1 MKTFIMNR
9 LFTLL
14 TICTGLVWFSF
25 AQAQTDPTP
34 QLLPYSEN
42 FDNMVA
48 PTYPAGWM
56 GWAQA
61 VLSGSFQTAAPTGDR
76 VLTAGTA
83 ASTGNNVYDFSQK
96 LGFLNSGSSNHGLA
110 TALVTS
116 GLANIT
122 ISYDVMTIRDPNQR
136 TSVLGLQYRIGN
148 SGNFTDIPGSQYNNN
163 LTPQT
168 SGTAGVNVQSRTLVL
183 PPVCN
188 NQAFIQL
195 RFISK
200 DSAGSGSRPSF
211 AIDNFSATG
220 SINAGEPV
228 GISLSVDTAFEANQT
243 QVTVTASVANAL
255 SNAETVGLSF
265 SGAGISPGDFTGQAQ
280 LSIAAGQTS
289 GTATFNIN
297 DDAFNESSELLVV
310 GISTLSSG
318 LALGSPTSDTL
329 VIIDNDFEIELNAL
343 NQSFGTESFDSLSN
357 AGNVNALLPRGIYL
371 RESGNG
377 ADQLYGAQN
386 GSSTS
391 GNAYS
396 LGSTGSVDRSF
407 GSLTTGSVSN
417 IYVGARFH
425 NNTGQPFNA
434 LKVDF
439 IGEQWRTGGNGLGDT
454 LFFEVSTNADS
465 LHTGTWT
472 GISVLNFVS
481 PVVDTVSSALDGN
494 LAQNQVVVSD
504 TATNFGIIQPG
515 QSVWIRW
522 KDNNVVGSDDALGI
536 EDLSVAPLV
545 VGCLPATA
553 SDVMLMANSG
563 SASVSSLITGPIV
576 NVTDGSQI
584 LEMQLRD
591 GGSLA
596 DFDNLPTQLLKLG
609 FAKGNG
615 HTAGNF
621 NLIFSAA
628 ALFSGNT
635 KLADAIIS
643 ADSLVFSLQNVE
655 AADNDSIP
663 MALRVS
669 LQSNGQIQDQAQIHV
684 SLSSADMVLGGV
696 CSSSQ
701 FAGVSAFSSD
711 PAANQIEVVAT
722 QLQFSNITQ
731 PLSINTDF
739 SATVCAIDVNGN
751 YDIDSRDITF
761 SVGQGTGNL
770 SSVTGLGPISSL
782 NACVS
787 RNDLQYDVAETMVL
801 RAVDNT
807 GLTSDTTLV
816 FPMQSI
822 SSANENAVR
831 MYPNPAVRGAQVHL
845 TQPIGAWSILDL
857 TGRMVLQGQG
867 KTIETAQLRPG
878 LYLLKNAQG
887 LTLRLSI
894 H

>member
-1 MKTFIMNR
+1 MNR
-9 LFTLL
+9 VLPFLAL
-14 TICTGLVWFSF
+14 CTGMLWFAS

-61 VLSGSFQTAAPTGDR
+61 VLSGSFQTAAPTADR

-96 LGFLNSGSSNHGLA
+96 IGFLNSSTSNHALA

-136 TSVLGLQYRIGN
+136 ISVLGLQYRIGN
-148 SGNFTDIPGSQYNNN
+148 TGNFTDIPGSQYNNN
-163 LTPQT
+163 LTSQT
-168 SGTAGVNVQSRTLVL
+168 SGTAGINIQNRTLVL

-200 DSAGSGSRPSF
+200 DSSGSGSRPSF

-228 GISLSVDTAFEANQT
+228 GISLLVDTAFEANQT

-255 SNAETVGLSF
+255 TNAETVGLSF
-265 SGAGISPGDFTGQAQ
+265 SGFGISPGDFTGQTQ
-280 LSIAAGQTS
+280 ISIPAGQTS

-329 VIIDNDFEIELNAL
+329 IIIDNDFEIDFNAL
-343 NQSFGTESFDSLSN
+343 NQPFGVENFDSLRN
-357 AGNVNALLPRGIYL
+357 AGNVNSLLPRGIYL
-371 RESGNG
+371 RENG
-377 ADQLYGAQN
+377 SAADQLYGSQN

-391 GNAYS
+391 GNTYS
-396 LGSTGSVDRSF
+396 LGSTGSTDRSF
-407 GSLTTGSVSN
+407 GSLTTGSVSSAF
-417 IYVGARFH
+417 VGARFR

-434 LKVDF
+434 LKVSYT
-439 IGEQWRTGGNGLGDT
+439 GEQWRCGGNGLGDT
-454 LFFEVSTNADS
+454 LFFQVSTNADS

-472 GISVLNFVS
+472 SISALHFSS
-481 PVVDTVSSALDGN
+481 PVIDTVSLVLDGN
-494 LAQNQVVVSD
+494 LAQNQTFVSD
-504 TATNFGIIQPG
+504 TAINLGIIQPG

-522 KDNNVVGSDDALGI
+522 RDNNVVGSDDALGI
-536 EDLSVAPLV
+536 DDLSVEPMV

-553 SDVMLMANSG
+553 SDVLLTANSG
-563 SASVSSLITGPIV
+563 TTSISSLSTGSIV

-591 GGSLA
+591 GGSMA

-635 KLADAIIS
+635 KLADGIIS
-643 ADSLVFSLQNVE
+643 ADSLVFTLQNVE

-663 MALRVS
+663 LALRVS
-669 LQSNGQIQDQAQIHV
+669 LQTNGQIQDQAQIHIG
-684 SLSSADMVLGGV
+684 LSSANMVLGGV

-701 FAGVSAFSSD
+701 FGGVSAFSSD
-711 PAANQIEVVAT
+711 PSANQLEVVAT

-731 PLSINTDF
+731 PLAINTDF
-739 SATVCAIDVNGN
+739 SATVCAVDVNGN
-751 YDIDSRDITF
+751 YDIDSRDVTY

-770 SSVTGLGPISSL
+770 SSVTGLGPISAL

-787 RNDLQYDVAETMVL
+787 RNDLRYDVAETMVL
-801 RAVDNT
+801 RAGDNT
-807 GLTSDTTLV
+807 GLTADTTLV

-822 SSANENAVR
+822 NTTNGNVVGL
-831 MYPNPAVRGAQVHL
+831 YPNPAVRGANVHL
-845 TQPIGAWSILDL
+845 TQPIGAWSVLDL

-894 H
+894 Q

>member
-1 MKTFIMNR
+1 MNR
-9 LFTLL
+9 FFPLL
-14 TICTGLVWFSF
+14 TMCCSLFLFST
-25 AQAQTDPTP
+25 AHAQTDPTP
-34 QLLPYSEN
+34 QLLPYTEN

-83 ASTGNNVYDFSQK
+83 ASTGNNVYDFAQK
-96 LGFLNSGSSNHGLA
+96 IGFLNSSASNHGLA

-122 ISYDVMTIRDPNQR
+122 ISYDVMTVRDPSQR

-148 SGNFTDIPGSQYNNN
+148 TGNFTDIPGSQYNNN
-163 LTPQT
+163 LTSQT
-168 SGTAGVNVQSRTLVL
+168 SGTAGVNIQNRTLVL

-211 AIDNFSATG
+211 AIDNFSASG
-220 SINAGEPV
+220 IINAGEPV

-243 QVTVTASVANAL
+243 QVTVTATTANPL
-255 SNAETVGLSF
+255 SSSETVGLSF
-265 SGAGISPGDFTGQAQ
+265 SGFGISPGDFSGQTQ
-280 LSIAAGQTS
+280 ISIPAGQSS
-289 GTATFNIN
+289 GTATITIS
-297 DDAFNESSELLVV
+297 DDAFNESAELLVV

-329 VIIDNDFEIELNAL
+329 VIIDNDFEIEFNAL
-343 NQSFGTESFDSLSN
+343 NQPFGVESFDSLKN
-357 AGNVNALLPRGIYL
+357 AGNVNSLLPRGIYL
-371 RESGNG
+371 RENGTG
-377 ADQLYGAQN
+377 ADQLYGSQN

-391 GNAYS
+391 GNTYS
-396 LGSTGSVDRSF
+396 LGSTGSTDRSF
-407 GSLTTGSVSN
+407 GSLTTGSVST
-417 IYVGARFH
+417 IFVGARFR

-434 LKVDF
+434 LKVNYT
-439 IGEQWRTGGNGLGDT
+439 GEQWRCGGNGIGDT

-472 GISVLNFVS
+472 SISALNFSS
-481 PVVDTVSSALDGN
+481 PFIDTISSALDGN
-494 LAQNQVVVSD
+494 LAQNQTFVSD
-504 TATNFGIIQPG
+504 TAINLGIIQPG

-522 KDNNVVGSDDALGI
+522 RDNNVVGSDDALGI
-536 EDLSVAPLV
+536 DDLSVEPLV

-553 SDVMLMANSG
+553 SDVLLAANSG
-563 SASVSSLITGPIV
+563 TSPISSLTTGSIV

-584 LEMQLRD
+584 LEIHLRD

-635 KLADAIIS
+635 KLADGIIS
-643 ADSLVFSLQNVE
+643 ADSLVFTLQNVE
-655 AADNDSIP
+655 AADDDSISL
-663 MALRVS
+663 ALRIS
-669 LQSNGQIQDQAQIHV
+669 LQTNGQILDQAQIHV
-684 SLSSADMVLGGV
+684 GLTSADMVLGDV

-701 FAGVSAFSSD
+701 FGGVSAFSSD
-711 PAANQIEVVAT
+711 PSANQLEVVAT
-722 QLQFSNITQ
+722 QLQFSNVSQ
-731 PLSINTDF
+731 PLAINTDF
-739 SATVCAIDVNGN
+739 SATVCAVDVNGN
-751 YDIDSRDITF
+751 YDTDARDITF
-761 SVGQGTGNL
+761 SLGQGSGNL
-770 SSVTGLGPISSL
+770 SSSTGLGPISAL

-787 RNDLQYDVAETMVL
+787 RNDLRYDIAETMVL
-801 RAVDNT
+801 RASDNT

-822 SSANENAVR
+822 NNANGNAVN
-831 MYPNPAVRGAQVHL
+831 MYPNPAMKGARVQL
-845 TQPIGAWSILDL
+845 SQSIGSWSVLDL
-857 TGRMVLQGQG
+857 TGKTVLQGQG
-867 KTIETAQLRPG
+867 KTIDTAELCPG

-894 H
+894 Q